1 MLLLNRKKANVK
13 QLGPNEIILEKQ
25 KRRKGQREKL
35 ETADQVWKIIL
46 KTENRMVI
54 NRMKIMIT
62 AAKTKEHRRRQQKQT
77 IECTKEKS
85 YA

>member
-13 QLGPNEIILEKQ
+13 QLGPNEIILAKQ
-25 KRRKGQREKL
+25 KRRKGKREKL
-35 ETADQVWKIIL
+35 EIRDQVWKIIL

-62 AAKTKEHRRRQQKQT
+62 AAKTK
-77 IECTKEKS
+77 
-85 YA
+85 